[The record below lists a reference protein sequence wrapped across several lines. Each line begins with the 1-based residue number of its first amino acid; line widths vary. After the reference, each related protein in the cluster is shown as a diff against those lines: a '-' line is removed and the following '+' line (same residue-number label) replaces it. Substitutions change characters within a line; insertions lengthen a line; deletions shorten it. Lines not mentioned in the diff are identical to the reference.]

1 MKTLLIVESPAKA
14 KTIEKLLGINYIVK
28 SSFGH
33 IRDLVKDK
41 NDFGID
47 IQNNFNPK
55 YKIMATRT
63 KQIKDIQDVM
73 KTIDRVFLAADE
85 DREGEAIAWHCAIV
99 FKIPLDELNRITFNE
114 ITKNALEK
122 AVSNPRKIDLAMVNS
137 QQARRILDRLVGFE
151 LSPILWKHVKP
162 ELSAGRVQSVCLK
175 IITDKENDINNFL
188 DNKFYKTIGIFNTN
202 IIGTLNKLFEK
213 EQEALDFLESAKSSI
228 YSIENIETK
237 RNEKRPPPP
246 YITSSIQQDV
256 GNRYGIPAKKIMS
269 ILQTLYEGGLI
280 TYHRTD
286 STNLSSFAMDEIK
299 KYISTHIGENYLHPR
314 LYKTKSKCAQEAH
327 EAIRPTYF
335 NKIELDDNFTDL
347 DKKVYGLIW
356 KRTVASQMSAYVY
369 DAITVTINI
378 LNNISNNISN
388 NIPNNNELKFISKS
402 EKAIFDGYKKIYQEV
417 VDKNDDEDD
426 ILLNDNIF
434 ANLKIGTTLDLN
446 KITSTEKYKN
456 PPPRYTEASLIKKM
470 ELLGI
475 GRPSTYA
482 NIIDT
487 ILDRNY
493 VEKKDV
499 DGKKVDTCEFTYVN
513 KKDTN
518 KDTNKDSKNEITK
531 KVIKISI
538 GAEKKKMI
546 PTEIGKITL
555 EFLEKNFQDI
565 VNYGFT
571 NSMENKLDII
581 ASGTLEWTQAVSE
594 FYSMFH
600 PKVELLNSTPSQKSV
615 NNKKRIVGMNDNGK
629 NIYAYIAK
637 YGPVLQIGEDNDK
650 EKKYIKLDEKF
661 NVETV
666 TLDDIQS
673 MIKFPKHL
681 GKHKESDIV
690 IKNGPYGYY
699 LVYNGKNYKIPTEFN
714 ELLTLEEAIQCIE
727 NTYIKEHV
735 DPDTSGISNDNN
747 TETIQSV
754 NKNVKSIGD
763 YHIKIGKYGP
773 YILYNGKF
781 YKIKNEYVPENL
793 TEEDCVKI
801 VGVNNIKNDN
811 DSNNKSK
818 PVKKTISKKTTKK

>member
-14 KTIEKLLGINYIVK
+14 KTIEKLLGPNYIVK

-47 IQNNFNPK
+47 IQNNFTPK

-63 KQIKDIQDVM
+63 KQIKDIQDVI

-114 ITKNALEK
+114 ITKNALEH
-122 AVSNPRKIDLAMVNS
+122 AVSNPRKIDLSMVNS

-188 DNKFYKTIGIFNTN
+188 DNKFYKNIGIFNTN

-213 EQEALDFLESAKSSI
+213 EQEALDFLEYAKSSI

-237 RNEKRPPPP
+237 RNEKRPSPP

-256 GNRYGIPAKKIMS
+256 GNRYGLPAKKIMS

-314 LYKTKSKCAQEAH
+314 IYKTKSKCAQEAH

-335 NKIELDDNFTDL
+335 NKVELDDNFTDL

-369 DAITVTINI
+369 DTITVTINI
-378 LNNISNNISN
+378 S
-388 NIPNNNELKFISKS
+388 NNNELKFISRS
-402 EKAIFDGYKKIYQEV
+402 EKSIFDGYKKIYQEV
-417 VDKNDDEDD
+417 VDKNDDDD
-426 ILLNDNIF
+426 ILCENDIF
-434 ANLKIGTTLDLN
+434 ANLKIGATLNLN
-446 KITSTEKYKN
+446 KITCTEKYKN
-456 PPPRYTEASLIKKM
+456 PPPRYTESSLIKKM

-513 KKDTN
+513 NNKK
-518 KDTNKDSKNEITK
+518 EITK

-571 NSMENKLDII
+571 NSMENKLDTI
-581 ASGTLEWTQAVSE
+581 ASGTLDWTQAVGE

-600 PKVELLNSTPSQKSV
+600 PKVELLNSTPSQKAE
-615 NNKKRIVGMNDNGK
+615 NNKKRIIGTNDNGK

-637 YGPVLQIGEDNDK
+637 YGPVLQIGEDKDK

-666 TLDDIQS
+666 SMDDIQT
-673 MIKFPKHL
+673 MIKFPKSL
-681 GKHKESDIV
+681 GTHNNYEIV
-690 IKNGPYGYY
+690 VKNGPYGYY
-699 LVYNGKNYKIPTEFN
+699 LVYNGKNHKIPQEFN
-714 ELLTLEEAIQCIE
+714 ELLTLEEAIQCVE
-727 NTYIKEHV
+727 NTYTKNSV
-735 DPDTSGISNDNN
+735 DPDTNENSNDNN
-747 TETIQSV
+747 TETIPS
-754 NKNVKSIGD
+754 NKNIKSIGD

-781 YKIKNEYVPENL
+781 YKIKNEYVPENI
-793 TEEDCVKI
+793 TEEDCIKI
-801 VGVNNIKNDN
+801 VGVNNIKDGNIK
-811 DSNNKSK
+811 DSNIKSK
-818 PVKKTISKKTTKK
+818 PVKKSIGKKTTKK

>member
-14 KTIEKLLGINYIVK
+14 KTIEKLLGPNYIVK

-47 IQNNFNPK
+47 IQNNFKPK
-55 YKIMATRT
+55 YKIMSTRT

-73 KTIDRVFLAADE
+73 KTIDKVFLAADE

-122 AVSNPRKIDLAMVNS
+122 AVSNPRKIDLSMVNS

-175 IITDKENDINNFL
+175 IINDKENDINNFL
-188 DNKFYKTIGIFNTN
+188 DNKFYKTIGVFNNN
-202 IIGTLNKLFEK
+202 IIGSLNKNFEK
-213 EQEALDFLESAKSSI
+213 EKEALDFLESSKSSI
-228 YSIENIETK
+228 YIIENIETK
-237 RNEKRPPPP
+237 RNERRPPPP

-256 GNRYGIPAKKIMS
+256 GNRYGLPAKKIMS

-299 KYISTHIGENYLHPR
+299 KYITTHIGENYVHSR
-314 LYKTKSKCAQEAH
+314 IYKTKSKCAQEAH

-335 NKIELDDNFTDL
+335 NKLELDDTFTDL
-347 DKKVYGLIW
+347 DKKVYSLIW

-369 DAITVTINI
+369 DTITMTINI
-378 LNNISNNISN
+378 S
-388 NIPNNNELKFISKS
+388 NNNELKFIAKS
-402 EKAIFDGYKKIYQEV
+402 EKAIFDGYKKIYDEIQEKK
-417 VDKNDDEDD
+417 DDDEDV
-426 ILLNDNIF
+426 LLSNDVLS
-434 ANLKIGTTLDLN
+434 NLKIGTNLDLN

-456 PPPRYTEASLIKKM
+456 PPPRYTESSLIKKM

-482 NIIDT
+482 NIIET

-493 VEKKDV
+493 VEKKDIE
-499 DGKKVDTCEFTYVN
+499 GKKVDTCEFTYIN
-513 KKDTN
+513 KNNDK
-518 KDTNKDSKNEITK
+518 SKNEINK

-555 EFLEKNFQDI
+555 DFLEKNFQDI

-571 NSMENKLDII
+571 NSMENKLDVI
-581 ASGTLEWTQAVSE
+581 ASGSLEWTQAVGD
-594 FYSMFH
+594 FYSLFH
-600 PKVELLNSTPSQKSV
+600 PKVELLNNTPSQKAE
-615 NNKKRIVGMNDNGK
+615 NNKKRVVGKDDNGK
-629 NIYAYIAK
+629 NIYTYIAK
-637 YGPVLQIGEDNDK
+637 YGPVLQVGEDNDK
-650 EKKYIKLDEKF
+650 DKKYIKLDGKF

-666 TLDDIQS
+666 SMDDIQS
-673 MIKFPKHL
+673 IIKFPKNL
-681 GKHKESDIV
+681 GSHNNFEIIV
-690 IKNGPYGYY
+690 KNGPYGYY
-699 LVYNGKNYKIPTEFN
+699 LVYNKKNYKIPPQFN

-727 NTYIKEHV
+727 NTFIKESNESNNNQS
-735 DPDTSGISNDNN
+735 DDSNDVDK
-747 TETIQSV
+747 TPSL
-754 NKNVKSIGD
+754 NKNVKSIRE

-781 YKIKNEYVPENL
+781 YKIKSEYVPENL
-793 TEEDCVKI
+793 TEEDCIKI
-801 VGVNNIKNDN
+801 IGANNINTT
-811 DSNNKSK
+811 SK
-818 PVKKTISKKTTKK
+818 PVKKTSVKKTVKK

>member
-14 KTIEKLLGINYIVK
+14 KTIEKLLGPNYIVK

-47 IQNNFNPK
+47 IENNFKPK

-122 AVSNPRKIDLAMVNS
+122 AVSNPRKIDISMVNS

-188 DNKFYKTIGIFNTN
+188 DNKFYKTIGIFNNN
-202 IIGTLNKLFEK
+202 IISTLNKLFEK
-213 EQEALDFLESAKSSI
+213 EQEALDFLELSKVSI
-228 YSIENIETK
+228 YSVENIETK

-246 YITSSIQQDV
+246 YITSSIQQDI
-256 GNRYGIPAKKIMS
+256 GNRYGLPAKKIMS

-286 STNLSSFAMDEIK
+286 STNLSTFAMDEIK
-299 KYISTHIGENYLHPR
+299 KYISTHIGSNYLHPR
-314 LYKTKSKCAQEAH
+314 IYKTKSKCAQEAH

-335 NKIELDDNFTDL
+335 DKIELDDTFTDL
-347 DKKVYGLIW
+347 DKKVYALIW

-369 DAITVTINI
+369 DAITITINI
-378 LNNISNNISN
+378 S
-388 NIPNNNELKFISKS
+388 NNNELKFITKS
-402 EKAIFDGYKKIYQEV
+402 EKSIFDGYKKIYEEIQE
-417 VDKNDDEDD
+417 KKDDEDD
-426 ILLNDNIF
+426 VLLSNDILNNIEIG
-434 ANLKIGTTLDLN
+434 KILDLN
-446 KITSTEKYKN
+446 KITITEKYKN
-456 PPPRYTEASLIKKM
+456 PPARYTEASLIKKM

-482 NIIDT
+482 NIIET

-493 VEKKDV
+493 VEKKDIE
-499 DGKKVDTCEFTYVN
+499 GKKVDSSEFTYVN
-513 KKDTN
+513 NKNKK
-518 KDTNKDSKNEITK
+518 EITK
-531 KVIKISI
+531 KVIKTSI

-555 EFLEKNFQDI
+555 DFLEKNFQDI

-581 ASGTLEWTQAVSE
+581 ASGSLEWTQAVGE
-594 FYSMFH
+594 FYSLFH
-600 PKVELLNSTPSQKSV
+600 PKVELLNNTPSQKAEH
-615 NNKKRIVGMNDNGK
+615 NKKRIVGTNENGK

-637 YGPVLQIGEDNDK
+637 YGPVLQIGEDKDK
-650 EKKYIKLDEKF
+650 EKKYIKLDDKF

-666 TLDDIQS
+666 SMDDIQS
-673 MIKFPKHL
+673 MIKFPKSL
-681 GKHKESDIV
+681 GKHKDLDIIV
-690 IKNGPYGYY
+690 KNGPYGFY
-699 LVYNGKNYKIPTEFN
+699 LVYNKKNYKIPPQFN
-714 ELLTLEEAIQCIE
+714 ELLTLEEAIQCVE
-727 NTYIKEHV
+727 NTFTKETIKQDNDENEK
-735 DPDTSGISNDNN
+735 SNDDDKPL
-747 TETIQSV
+747 SV
-754 NKNVKSIGD
+754 NKNVKSIGEF
-763 YHIKIGKYGP
+763 HIKIGKYGP

-781 YKIKNEYVPENL
+781 YKIKSEYVPENL
-793 TEEDCVKI
+793 TEEDCIKI
-801 VGVNNIKNDN
+801 IGVNNINDG
-811 DSNNKSK
+811 SNNTKTK
-818 PVKKTISKKTTKK
+818 PVKKTVVKKTTKK

>member
-14 KTIEKLLGINYIVK
+14 KTIEKLLGPNYIVK

-47 IQNNFNPK
+47 IQNNFKPK
-55 YKIMATRT
+55 YKIMSTRT

-73 KTIDRVFLAADE
+73 KTIDKVFLAADE

-99 FKIPLDELNRITFNE
+99 FKISLDELNRITFNE

-122 AVSNPRKIDLAMVNS
+122 AVSNPRKIDLSMVNS

-175 IITDKENDINNFL
+175 IINDKENDINNFL
-188 DNKFYKTIGIFNTN
+188 DNKFYKTIGVFNNN
-202 IIGTLNKLFEK
+202 IIGSLNKLFEK
-213 EQEALDFLESAKSSI
+213 EQDALDFLELSKSSI

-237 RNEKRPPPP
+237 RNERRPPPP

-256 GNRYGIPAKKIMS
+256 GNRYGLPAKKIMS
-269 ILQTLYEGGLI
+269 VLQTLYEAGLI

-299 KYISTHIGENYLHPR
+299 KYITAHIGENYVHSR
-314 LYKTKSKCAQEAH
+314 IYKTKSKCAQEAH

-335 NKIELDDNFTDL
+335 NKLELDDTFTDL
-347 DKKVYGLIW
+347 DKKVYSLIW

-369 DAITVTINI
+369 DTITMTINI
-378 LNNISNNISN
+378 S
-388 NIPNNNELKFISKS
+388 NNNELKFIAKS
-402 EKAIFDGYKKIYQEV
+402 EKAIFDGYKKIYDEIQE
-417 VDKNDDEDD
+417 KKDDEDD
-426 ILLNDNIF
+426 ILLSNDILST
-434 ANLKIGTTLDLN
+434 LKIGTNLDLN

-456 PPPRYTEASLIKKM
+456 PPPRYTESSLIKKM

-482 NIIDT
+482 NIIET

-493 VEKKDV
+493 VEKKDIE
-499 DGKKVDTCEFTYVN
+499 GKKVDTCEFTYIN
-513 KKDTN
+513 KNNDKT
-518 KDTNKDSKNEITK
+518 KNEINK
-531 KVIKISI
+531 KNIKISI
-538 GAEKKKMI
+538 GAEKKKMV

-581 ASGTLEWTQAVSE
+581 ASGSLEWTQAVGE
-594 FYSMFH
+594 FYSLFH
-600 PKVELLNSTPSQKSV
+600 PKVELLNNTPSQKTE
-615 NNKKRIVGMNDNGK
+615 NNKKRVVGKDDNGK
-629 NIYAYIAK
+629 NIYTYIAK
-637 YGPVLQIGEDNDK
+637 YGPVLQVGEDNDK
-650 EKKYIKLDEKF
+650 EKKYIKLDSKF

-666 TLDDIQS
+666 SMDDIQY
-673 MIKFPKHL
+673 MIKFPKSL
-681 GKHKESDIV
+681 GSHNNFEIIV
-690 IKNGPYGYY
+690 KNGPYGYY
-699 LVYNGKNYKIPTEFN
+699 LVYNKKNYKIPPQFN

-727 NTYIKEHV
+727 NTYIKEINESNNNQS
-735 DPDTSGISNDNN
+735 DDSNDGDK
-747 TETIQSV
+747 TPSV
-754 NKNVKSIGD
+754 NKNVKSIGE

-781 YKIKNEYVPENL
+781 YKIKSEYVPENL

-801 VGVNNIKNDN
+801 IGENNINTT
-811 DSNNKSK
+811 SK
-818 PVKKTISKKTTKK
+818 PVKKTSIKKTVKK

>member
-47 IQNNFNPK
+47 IQNNFKPK
-55 YKIMATRT
+55 YKIMTTRT

-114 ITKNALEK
+114 ITKNALEH

-175 IITDKENDINNFL
+175 IITDKENDINNFI

-202 IIGTLNKLFEK
+202 IIGALNKLFEK
-213 EQEALDFLESAKSSI
+213 EHEALDFLESSKSSI

-256 GNRYGIPAKKIMS
+256 GNRYGLPAKKIMS

-335 NKIELDDNFTDL
+335 NKLELDDNFTDL

-356 KRTVASQMSAYVY
+356 KRTIASQMSAYVY

-378 LNNISNNISN
+378 S
-388 NIPNNNELKFISKS
+388 NNNELKFITKGEKS
-402 EKAIFDGYKKIYQEV
+402 IFDGYKKIYQEIQEKK
-417 VDKNDDEDD
+417 DDDEDILCEND
-426 ILLNDNIF
+426 IF
-434 ANLKIGTTLDLN
+434 TNLKIGETLNLN
-446 KITSTEKYKN
+446 KIISTEKYKN
-456 PPPRYTEASLIKKM
+456 PPPRYTESSLIKKM

-482 NIIDT
+482 NIIET

-493 VEKKDV
+493 VEKKDIE
-499 DGKKVDTCEFTYVN
+499 GKKVDTCEFTYVN
-513 KKDTN
+513 NNKK
-518 KDTNKDSKNEITK
+518 EITK
-531 KVIKISI
+531 KVIKTSI
-538 GAEKKKMI
+538 GAEKKKII

-581 ASGTLEWTQAVSE
+581 ASGSLEWTQAVGE
-594 FYSMFH
+594 FYSLFH
-600 PKVELLNSTPSQKSV
+600 PKVELLNSTPSQKSE
-615 NNKKRIVGMNDNGK
+615 NNKKRIVGTNDDGK
-629 NIYAYIAK
+629 NIYTYIAK
-637 YGPVLQIGEDNDK
+637 YGPVLQIGEDKDK
-650 EKKYIKLDEKF
+650 EKKYIKLDSKF

-666 TLDDIQS
+666 SMDDIQS
-673 MIKFPKHL
+673 MIKFPKNL
-681 GKHKESDIV
+681 VKHKDSEIV
-690 IKNGPYGYY
+690 VKNGPYGFY
-699 LVYNGKNYKIPTEFN
+699 LVYNGKNHKIPPEFN
-714 ELLTLEEAIQCIE
+714 ELLTFDEAIQCVE
-727 NTYIKEHV
+727 NTYTKQTV
-735 DPDTSGISNDNN
+735 VNTVNQDTNEDNSSTQQN
-747 TETIQSV
+747 ENV
-754 NKNVKSIGD
+754 NKNVKSIGE
-763 YHIKIGKYGP
+763 YQIKIGKYGP
-773 YILYNGKF
+773 YILYNSKF

-801 VGVNNIKNDN
+801 VGLTNINNDN
-811 DSNNKSK
+811 NKPK
-818 PVKKTISKKTTKK
+818 PVKKTFVKKTTKK

>member
-14 KTIEKLLGINYIVK
+14 KTIEKLLGPNYIVK

-33 IRDLVKDK
+33 IRDLIKDK

-63 KQIKDIQDVM
+63 KQIKDIQDVI

-188 DNKFYKTIGIFNTN
+188 ENKFYKTIGIFNNN
-202 IIGTLNKLFEK
+202 IISTLNKLFEK
-213 EQEALDFLESAKSSI
+213 EQDALGFLESCKSSI

-256 GNRYGIPAKKIMS
+256 GNRYGLPAKKIMS

-314 LYKTKSKCAQEAH
+314 IYKTKSKCAQEAH

-335 NKIELDDNFTDL
+335 NKIELDDTFTDL
-347 DKKVYGLIW
+347 DKKVYSLIW

-378 LNNISNNISN
+378 LNNISNN
-388 NIPNNNELKFISKS
+388 NELKFISKS
-402 EKAIFDGYKKIYQEV
+402 EKPIFDGYKKIYQEIQEKK
-417 VDKNDDEDD
+417 DDDED
-426 ILLNDNIF
+426 ILCENDIF
-434 ANLKIGTTLDLN
+434 ANVNLKVGTVLNLN

-456 PPPRYTEASLIKKM
+456 PPPRYTESSLIKKM

-513 KKDTN
+513 KDK
-518 KDTNKDSKNEITK
+518 KEITK
-531 KVIKISI
+531 KVIKTSI

-555 EFLEKNFQDI
+555 DFLEKNFQDI

-581 ASGTLEWTQAVSE
+581 ASGTLEWTQAVGE

-600 PKVELLNSTPSQKSV
+600 PKVELLNCTPSQKAE
-615 NNKKRIVGMNDNGK
+615 NNKKRIVGTNDNGK

-637 YGPVLQIGEDNDK
+637 YGPVLQIGEDKDK
-650 EKKYIKLDEKF
+650 EKKYIKLDPQF

-666 TLDDIQS
+666 SMDDIQS
-673 MIKFPKHL
+673 MIKFPKKL
-681 GKHKESDIV
+681 GLHNNYEIV
-690 IKNGPYGYY
+690 VKNGPYGYY
-699 LVYNGKNYKIPTEFN
+699 LVYNKKNYKIPPEFN
-714 ELLTLEEAIQCIE
+714 ELLTLEEAIQCVE
-727 NTYIKEHV
+727 NTYTKHSV
-735 DPDTSGISNDNN
+735 NQDNN
-747 TETIQSV
+747 DENETLNDDNKISSV
-754 NKNVKSIGD
+754 NKNIKSIGD

-773 YILYNGKF
+773 YILYNNKF
-781 YKIKNEYVPENL
+781 YKIKNEYEPENL
-793 TEEDCVKI
+793 TEEDCIKI
-801 VGVNNIKNDN
+801 IGLDN
-811 DSNNKSK
+811 NNKSK
-818 PVKKTISKKTTKK
+818 PVKKTISKKIIIK

>member
-14 KTIEKLLGINYIVK
+14 KTIEKLLGPNYIVK

-47 IQNNFNPK
+47 IQNNFKPK

-73 KTIDRVFLAADE
+73 KNIDKVFLAADE

-122 AVSNPRKIDLAMVNS
+122 AVSNPRKIDLSMVNS

-175 IITDKENDINNFL
+175 IINDKENDVNNFL
-188 DNKFYKTIGIFNTN
+188 DNKFYKTIGTFNNN
-202 IIGTLNKLFEK
+202 IIGALNKNFEK
-213 EQEALDFLESAKSSI
+213 EKEALDFLEYSKSSTYI
-228 YSIENIETK
+228 IENIETK
-237 RNEKRPPPP
+237 RNERRPPPP
-246 YITSSIQQDV
+246 YITSSIQQDI
-256 GNRYGIPAKKIMS
+256 GNRYGLPAKKIMS

-286 STNLSSFAMDEIK
+286 STNLSSYAMDEIK
-299 KYISTHIGENYLHPR
+299 KYITTHIGEKYVHSR
-314 LYKTKSKCAQEAH
+314 IYKTKSKCAQEAH

-335 NKIELDDNFTDL
+335 NKLELDDTFTDL
-347 DKKVYGLIW
+347 DKKVYSLIW

-369 DAITVTINI
+369 DTITMTINI
-378 LNNISNNISN
+378 S
-388 NIPNNNELKFISKS
+388 NNNELKFITKS
-402 EKAIFDGYKKIYQEV
+402 EKSIFDGYKKIYDEIQEKKDDDDDV
-417 VDKNDDEDD
+417 LLSNDV
-426 ILLNDNIF
+426 LS
-434 ANLKIGTTLDLN
+434 NLKIGENLDLN

-456 PPPRYTEASLIKKM
+456 PPARYTESTLIKKM

-482 NIIDT
+482 NIIET

-493 VEKKDV
+493 VEKRDV
-499 DGKKVDTCEFTYVN
+499 EGKKVDTCEFTYIN
-513 KKDTN
+513 KGNDKT
-518 KDTNKDSKNEITK
+518 KNEINK
-531 KVIKISI
+531 KIIKISI
-538 GAEKKKMI
+538 GAEKKKMV

-581 ASGTLEWTQAVSE
+581 ASGSLEWTQAVSE
-594 FYSMFH
+594 FYSLFH
-600 PKVELLNSTPSQKSV
+600 PKVELLNNTPSQKAEH
-615 NNKKRIVGMNDNGK
+615 NKKRVVGTNEDGK
-629 NIYAYIAK
+629 NIYTYIAK

-650 EKKYIKLDEKF
+650 EKKYIKLDAKF

-666 TLDDIQS
+666 SMDDIES
-673 MIKFPKHL
+673 MIKFPKQL
-681 GKHKESDIV
+681 GKYKDLDIV
-690 IKNGPYGYY
+690 VKNGPYGYY
-699 LVYNGKNYKIPTEFN
+699 LVYNKKNYKIPAEFN
-714 ELLTLEEAIQCIE
+714 ELLTLEEAIQCVE
-727 NTYIKEHV
+727 NTYTKQTV
-735 DPDTSGISNDNN
+735 VNPDNEDSEIPSA
-747 TETIQSV
+747 

-781 YKIKNEYVPENL
+781 YKIKSEYVPENL
-793 TEEDCVKI
+793 TEEDCIKI
-801 VGVNNIKNDN
+801 IGVNNIKDENNNDK
-811 DSNNKSK
+811 KSK
-818 PVKKTISKKTTKK
+818 PIKKNITKKIAKK

>member
-14 KTIEKLLGINYIVK
+14 KTIEKLLGPNYIVK

-63 KQIKDIQDVM
+63 KQIKDIQDVI

-99 FKIPLDELNRITFNE
+99 FKIPLNELNRITFNE

-188 DNKFYKTIGIFNTN
+188 ENKFYKTIGIFNTN

-213 EQEALDFLESAKSSI
+213 EQEALNFLESGKSST

-378 LNNISNNISN
+378 LINIS
-388 NIPNNNELKFISKS
+388 NNNELKFISRS
-402 EKAIFDGYKKIYQEV
+402 EKSIFDGYKKIYQEV
-417 VDKNDDEDD
+417 VDKNDDED
-426 ILLNDNIF
+426 ILCENDIF
-434 ANLKIGTTLDLN
+434 ANLKIGATLDLN

-499 DGKKVDTCEFTYVN
+499 DGKKVDTCEFTYVSKDN
-513 KKDTN
+513 KK
-518 KDTNKDSKNEITK
+518 EITK

-571 NSMENKLDII
+571 NQMENKLDII
-581 ASGTLEWTQAVSE
+581 ASGTLEWTQAVGE

-615 NNKKRIVGMNDNGK
+615 NNKKRIVGMNDNEK

-650 EKKYIKLDEKF
+650 EKKYIKLDDKF

-666 TLDDIQS
+666 SMDDIQS

-681 GKHKESDIV
+681 GKHKDSDIIV
-690 IKNGPYGYY
+690 KNGPYGFY
-699 LVYNGKNYKIPTEFN
+699 LVYNGKNYKIPIEFN

-727 NTYIKEHV
+727 NTYIKQFVEN
-735 DPDTSGISNDNN
+735 DDTKDNS
-747 TETIQSV
+747 ETQKNENV

-781 YKIKNEYVPENL
+781 YKIKNEYEPENL
-793 TEEDCVKI
+793 TEEDCIKI
-801 VGVNNIKNDN
+801 IGVNNIKDDN

-818 PVKKTISKKTTKK
+818 PVKKTISKKITKK

>member
-47 IQNNFNPK
+47 IQNNFKPK
-55 YKIMATRT
+55 YKIMTTRT
-63 KQIKDIQDVM
+63 KQIKDIQYVM

-114 ITKNALEK
+114 ITKNALEH
-122 AVSNPRKIDLAMVNS
+122 AVSNPRKIDLSMVNS

-188 DNKFYKTIGIFNTN
+188 DNKFYKTIGLFNTN

-213 EQEALDFLESAKSSI
+213 EDEALDFLESSKSSI

-256 GNRYGIPAKKIMS
+256 GNRYGLPAKKIMS

-299 KYISTHIGENYLHPR
+299 KYILTHIGKNYLHPR

-369 DAITVTINI
+369 DTVTVTINI
-378 LNNISNNISN
+378 SNNS
-388 NIPNNNELKFISKS
+388 ELKFISKS
-402 EKAIFDGYKKIYQEV
+402 EKSIFDGYKKIYQEV
-417 VDKNDDEDD
+417 VDKNDDED
-426 ILLNDNIF
+426 ILCENDIF
-434 ANLKIGTTLDLN
+434 ANLKIGVTLNLN
-446 KITSTEKYKN
+446 KITITEKYKN
-456 PPPRYTEASLIKKM
+456 PPPRYTESSLIKKM

-513 KKDTN
+513 NN
-518 KDTNKDSKNEITK
+518 KNKNEITK
-531 KVIKISI
+531 KVIKTSI

-571 NSMENKLDII
+571 NQMENKLDII
-581 ASGTLEWTQAVSE
+581 ASGTLEWTQAVGE

-600 PKVELLNSTPSQKSV
+600 PKVELLNSTPSQKSEH
-615 NNKKRIVGMNDNGK
+615 NKKRIVGTNEDGK

-637 YGPVLQIGEDNDK
+637 YGPVLQIGEDKDK
-650 EKKYIKLDEKF
+650 EKKYIKLESKF

-666 TLDDIQS
+666 TLDDIES
-673 MIKFPKHL
+673 MIKFPKNL
-681 GKHKESDIV
+681 GKHKDSDIV

-699 LVYNGKNYKIPTEFN
+699 LVYNAKNYKIPPDFN
-714 ELLTLEEAIQCIE
+714 ELLSLEEAIQCIE
-727 NTYIKEHV
+727 NTFTK
-735 DPDTSGISNDNN
+735 
-747 TETIQSV
+747 QSV
-754 NKNVKSIGD
+754 ESNNNDDKLAPIENEKLNKNIKSIGD
-763 YHIKIGKYGP
+763 YHIKVGKYGP
-773 YILYNGKF
+773 YILYNSKF

-801 VGVNNIKNDN
+801 IGVNNIKNDN
-811 DSNNKSK
+811 DNNNKSK
-818 PVKKTISKKTTKK
+818 SVKKSISKKITKK

>member
-1 MKTLLIVESPAKA
+1 MKILLIVESPAKA

-47 IQNNFNPK
+47 IQNNFKPK
-55 YKIMATRT
+55 YKIMTTRT

-114 ITKNALEK
+114 ITKNALEH
-122 AVSNPRKIDLAMVNS
+122 AVSNPRKIDLSMVNS

-202 IIGTLNKLFEK
+202 IIGALNKLFEK
-213 EQEALDFLESAKSSI
+213 EQEALDFLEYSKSSI

-237 RNEKRPPPP
+237 RNEKRPPAP

-256 GNRYGIPAKKIMS
+256 GNRYGLPAKKIMS

-335 NKIELDDNFTDL
+335 NKLELDDNFTDL

-356 KRTVASQMSAYVY
+356 KRTIASQMSAYVY
-369 DAITVTINI
+369 DTVTITI
-378 LNNISNNISN
+378 NIS
-388 NIPNNNELKFISKS
+388 NNNELKFITKS
-402 EKAIFDGYKKIYQEV
+402 EKSIFDGYKKIYQEIQEKK
-417 VDKNDDEDD
+417 DDDEDILCEND
-426 ILLNDNIF
+426 IF
-434 ANLKIGTTLDLN
+434 VNLKVGTTLNLN
-446 KITSTEKYKN
+446 KITINEKYKN

-482 NIIDT
+482 NIIET

-493 VEKKDV
+493 VEKKDI
-499 DGKKVDTCEFTYVN
+499 DGKKVDTSEFTYVN
-513 KKDTN
+513 N
-518 KDTNKDSKNEITK
+518 KNEITK
-531 KVIKISI
+531 KVIKTSI

-581 ASGTLEWTQAVSE
+581 ASGSLEWTQAVGE

-615 NNKKRIVGMNDNGK
+615 NNKKRIVGTNDNGK

-666 TLDDIQS
+666 SMDDIQS

-681 GKHKESDIV
+681 GKHKDSDIV
-690 IKNGPYGYY
+690 VKNGPYGFY
-699 LVYNGKNYKIPTEFN
+699 LVYNGKNYKIPPEFN
-714 ELLTLEEAIQCIE
+714 ELLTLEEAIKCVE
-727 NTYIKEHV
+727 NTYTKQTVE
-735 DPDTSGISNDNN
+735 NDNDEN
-747 TETIQSV
+747 KTSENV

-781 YKIKNEYVPENL
+781 YKIKNEYVPENI
-793 TEEDCVKI
+793 TEEDCIKI
-801 VGVNNIKNDN
+801 IGTNNIKDDN
-811 DSNNKSK
+811 DNKSK
-818 PVKKTISKKTTKK
+818 PLKKTISKKITKK

>member
-14 KTIEKLLGINYIVK
+14 KTIEKLLGSNYIVK

-63 KQIKDIQDVM
+63 KQIKDIQDVI

-114 ITKNALEK
+114 ITKNALEH

-188 DNKFYKTIGIFNTN
+188 DNKFYKTIGIFNNN
-202 IIGTLNKLFEK
+202 IISTLNKLFEK
-213 EQEALDFLESAKSSI
+213 EQEALDFLEYAKSSI

-237 RNEKRPPPP
+237 RNEKRPPAP
-246 YITSSIQQDV
+246 YITSSIQQDI
-256 GNRYGIPAKKIMS
+256 GNRYGLPAKKIMS

-335 NKIELDDNFTDL
+335 NKLELDDNFTDL
-347 DKKVYGLIW
+347 DKKVYALIW

-378 LNNISNNISN
+378 LNNISI
-388 NIPNNNELKFISKS
+388 NIPNNNELKFITKS

-417 VDKNDDEDD
+417 VDKNDDED
-426 ILLNDNIF
+426 ILCENDIF
-434 ANLKIGTTLDLN
+434 ANLKIGATLDLN

-456 PPPRYTEASLIKKM
+456 PPPRYTESSLIKKM

-493 VEKKDV
+493 VEKKDI

-513 KKDTN
+513 NKKD
-518 KDTNKDSKNEITK
+518 KDKNEITKNEITK
-531 KVIKISI
+531 KVIKTSI

-571 NSMENKLDII
+571 NQMENKLDII
-581 ASGTLEWTQAVSE
+581 ASGSLEWTQAVGD

-615 NNKKRIVGMNDNGK
+615 NNKKRIVGTNDNGK

-650 EKKYIKLDEKF
+650 EKKYIKLDSQF

-666 TLDDIQS
+666 TLDNIQS

-681 GKHKESDIV
+681 GLHKNSDIIV
-690 IKNGPYGYY
+690 KNGPYGFY
-699 LVYNGKNYKIPTEFN
+699 LAYNGKNHKIPPEFN
-714 ELLTLEEAIQCIE
+714 ELLTLEEAIQCVE
-727 NTYIKEHV
+727 NTYVKQCVE
-735 DPDTSGISNDNN
+735 NDNTKDN
-747 TETIQSV
+747 SETPIKNENENVNV

-781 YKIKNEYVPENL
+781 YKIKNEYEPENL
-793 TEEDCVKI
+793 TEEDCIKI
-801 VGVNNIKNDN
+801 VGVNNSK
-811 DSNNKSK
+811 DSNDKSK
-818 PVKKTISKKTTKK
+818 PVKKTISKKITKK

>member
-14 KTIEKLLGINYIVK
+14 KTIEKLLGPNYVVK

-47 IQNNFNPK
+47 IENNFKPK
-55 YKIMATRT
+55 YKIMTTRT

-114 ITKNALEK
+114 ITKNALEH
-122 AVSNPRKIDLAMVNS
+122 AVSNPRKIDLSMVNS

-202 IIGTLNKLFEK
+202 IIATLNKLFEK

-228 YSIENIETK
+228 YSVENIEIK
-237 RNEKRPPPP
+237 RNEKRPPAP

-256 GNRYGIPAKKIMS
+256 GNRYGLPAKKIMS

-286 STNLSSFAMDEIK
+286 STNLSSFSMDEIK

-314 LYKTKSKCAQEAH
+314 IYKTKSKCAQEAH

-335 NKIELDDNFTDL
+335 NKIELDDTFTDL
-347 DKKVYGLIW
+347 DKKVYALIW

-369 DAITVTINI
+369 DALTVTI
-378 LNNISNNISN
+378 NISNNISI
-388 NIPNNNELKFISKS
+388 NISINNELKFITKS
-402 EKAIFDGYKKIYQEV
+402 EKSIFDGYKKIYQEV
-417 VDKNDDEDD
+417 VDKNDDED
-426 ILLNDNIF
+426 ILCENDIF
-434 ANLKIGTTLDLN
+434 ANLKIGTNLDLN
-446 KITSTEKYKN
+446 KITITEKYKN
-456 PPPRYTEASLIKKM
+456 PPPRYTESSLIKKM

-493 VEKKDV
+493 VEKKDIE
-499 DGKKVDTCEFTYVN
+499 GKKVDTNEFTYVN
-513 KKDTN
+513 KDGKN
-518 KDTNKDSKNEITK
+518 NNNNKNEITK
-531 KVIKISI
+531 KVIKTSI

-571 NSMENKLDII
+571 NQMENKLDII
-581 ASGTLEWTQAVSE
+581 ASGTLEWTQAVGE

-600 PKVELLNSTPSQKSV
+600 PKVELLNSTPSQKSEH
-615 NNKKRIVGMNDNGK
+615 NKKRIIGMNDNGK

-637 YGPVLQIGEDNDK
+637 YGPVLQIGEDKDK
-650 EKKYIKLDEKF
+650 EKKYIKLDDKF

-666 TLDDIQS
+666 SMDDIES

-681 GKHKESDIV
+681 GKHKDLDIV
-690 IKNGPYGYY
+690 VKNGPYGFY
-699 LVYNGKNYKIPTEFN
+699 LVYNKKNHKIPPEFN

-727 NTYIKEHV
+727 HTYVKQSVSI
-735 DPDTSGISNDNN
+735 DNN
-747 TETIQSV
+747 ENETLNDDNKTSSV
-754 NKNVKSIGD
+754 NKNVKSIGE
-763 YHIKIGKYGP
+763 YQIKIGKYGP

-781 YKIKNEYVPENL
+781 YKIKNEYEPENL
-793 TEEDCVKI
+793 TEEDCIKI
-801 VGVNNIKNDN
+801 VGVNNIKDDN
-811 DSNNKSK
+811 DNNKSK
-818 PVKKTISKKTTKK
+818 PAKKTISKKTTKK

>member
-14 KTIEKLLGINYIVK
+14 KTIEKLLGPNYIVK

-47 IQNNFNPK
+47 IENNFKPK
-55 YKIMATRT
+55 YKIMTTRT
-63 KQIKDIQDVM
+63 KQIKDIQDVI

-99 FKIPLDELNRITFNE
+99 FKISLDELNRITFNE
-114 ITKNALEK
+114 ITKNALEH
-122 AVSNPRKIDLAMVNS
+122 AVSNPRKIDLSMVNS

-188 DNKFYKTIGIFNTN
+188 DNKFYKSIGIFNTN
-202 IIGTLNKLFEK
+202 IIATLNKLFEK

-228 YSIENIETK
+228 YSVENIETK
-237 RNEKRPPPP
+237 RNEKRPPAP

-256 GNRYGIPAKKIMS
+256 GNRYGLPAKKIMS

-314 LYKTKSKCAQEAH
+314 IYKTKSKCAQEAH

-335 NKIELDDNFTDL
+335 NKIELDDTFTDL
-347 DKKVYGLIW
+347 DKKVYALIW

-378 LNNISNNISN
+378 SINISI
-388 NIPNNNELKFISKS
+388 NNELKFITKS
-402 EKAIFDGYKKIYQEV
+402 EKSIFDGYKKIYQEV
-417 VDKNDDEDD
+417 VDKNDDED
-426 ILLNDNIF
+426 ILCENDIF
-434 ANLKIGTTLDLN
+434 ANLKIGETLNLN
-446 KITSTEKYKN
+446 KITITEKYKN
-456 PPPRYTEASLIKKM
+456 PPPRYTESSLIKKM

-493 VEKKDV
+493 VEKKDIE
-499 DGKKVDTCEFTYVN
+499 GKKVDTNEFTYVN
-513 KKDTN
+513 KDGKN
-518 KDTNKDSKNEITK
+518 NNNNKNEITK
-531 KVIKISI
+531 KVIKTSI
-538 GAEKKKMI
+538 GSEKKKMI

-555 EFLEKNFQDI
+555 DFLEKNFQDI

-571 NSMENKLDII
+571 NQMENKLDII
-581 ASGTLEWTQAVSE
+581 ASGTLEWTQAVGE

-600 PKVELLNSTPSQKSV
+600 PKVELLNSTPSQKSEH
-615 NNKKRIVGMNDNGK
+615 NKKRIVGMNDNGK

-637 YGPVLQIGEDNDK
+637 YGPVLQIGEDKDK
-650 EKKYIKLDEKF
+650 EKKYIKLDDKF

-666 TLDDIQS
+666 SMDDIES
-673 MIKFPKHL
+673 MIKFPKYL
-681 GKHKESDIV
+681 GKNKDLDIV
-690 IKNGPYGYY
+690 VKNGPYGYY
-699 LVYNGKNYKIPTEFN
+699 LVYNGKNHKIPPEFN

-727 NTYIKEHV
+727 HTYIKQSV
-735 DPDTSGISNDNN
+735 SIDNN
-747 TETIQSV
+747 ENETLNDDNKTSSV

-763 YHIKIGKYGP
+763 YHIKIGKFGP

-781 YKIKNEYVPENL
+781 YKIKNEYEPNDL
-793 TEEDCVKI
+793 TEEDCIKI
-801 VGVNNIKNDN
+801 IGVNNIKND
-811 DSNNKSK
+811 DDNNKAK
-818 PVKKTISKKTTKK
+818 PIKKNITKKTTKK

>member
-14 KTIEKLLGINYIVK
+14 KTIEKLLGSNYIVK

-47 IQNNFNPK
+47 IENNFKPK
-55 YKIMATRT
+55 YKIMTTRT

-114 ITKNALEK
+114 ITKNALEN
-122 AVSNPRKIDLAMVNS
+122 AVSNPRKIDLSMVNS

-188 DNKFYKTIGIFNTN
+188 DNKFYKTIGIFNSN
-202 IIGTLNKLFEK
+202 IIGSLNKLFEK
-213 EQEALDFLESAKSSI
+213 EEEVLDFLESSKSSI
-228 YSIENIETK
+228 FSIENIETK

-246 YITSSIQQDV
+246 YITSSIQQDI
-256 GNRYGIPAKKIMS
+256 GNRYGLPAKKIMS

-299 KYISTHIGENYLHPR
+299 KYISTHIGENYIHPR
-314 LYKTKSKCAQEAH
+314 IYKTKSKCAQEAH

-335 NKIELDDNFTDL
+335 NKLDLDDNFTDL
-347 DKKVYGLIW
+347 DKKVYALIW

-369 DAITVTINI
+369 DSITVTINI
-378 LNNISNNISN
+378 S
-388 NIPNNNELKFISKS
+388 NNNELKFITKS
-402 EKAIFDGYKKIYQEV
+402 EKTVFDGYKKIYQEV
-417 VDKNDDEDD
+417 VDKNDEED
-426 ILLNDNIF
+426 ILCENDIF
-434 ANLKIGTTLDLN
+434 TNLKIGETLNLN
-446 KITSTEKYKN
+446 KVTSTEKYKN
-456 PPPRYTEASLIKKM
+456 PPPRYTESSLIKKM

-493 VEKKDV
+493 VEKKDIE
-499 DGKKVDTCEFTYVN
+499 GKKVDTSEFTYVN
-513 KKDTN
+513 N
-518 KDTNKDSKNEITK
+518 NKNEITK

-538 GAEKKKMI
+538 GSEKKKMI

-581 ASGTLEWTQAVSE
+581 ASGSLEWTQAVGE
-594 FYSMFH
+594 FYSLFH

-615 NNKKRIVGMNDNGK
+615 NNKKRIVGTNDNGK
-629 NIYAYIAK
+629 NIYTYIAK

-673 MIKFPKHL
+673 MIKFPKKL
-681 GKHKESDIV
+681 GLHNNYEIV
-690 IKNGPYGYY
+690 VKNGPYGYY
-699 LVYNGKNYKIPTEFN
+699 LVYNSKNYKIPSEFN
-714 ELLTLEEAIQCIE
+714 ELLTLEEAIQCVE
-727 NTYIKEHV
+727 NTYTKHSINQDDNDENK
-735 DPDTSGISNDNN
+735 TSSL
-747 TETIQSV
+747 

-781 YKIKNEYVPENL
+781 YKIKNEYIPENL
-793 TEEDCVKI
+793 TEEDCIKI
-801 VGVNNIKNDN
+801 IGVDKP
-811 DSNNKSK
+811 K
-818 PVKKTISKKTTKK
+818 PVKKTISKK

>member
-14 KTIEKLLGINYIVK
+14 KTIEKLLGPNYIVK

-47 IQNNFNPK
+47 IENNFKPK

-73 KTIDRVFLAADE
+73 KTIDKVFLAADE

-122 AVSNPRKIDLAMVNS
+122 AVSNPRKIDLSMVNS

-175 IITDKENDINNFL
+175 IINDKENDINNFL
-188 DNKFYKTIGIFNTN
+188 DNKFYKTIGVFNNN
-202 IIGTLNKLFEK
+202 IIGSLNKNFEK
-213 EQEALDFLESAKSSI
+213 EKEALDFLESSKSSI

-237 RNEKRPPPP
+237 RNERRPPPP

-256 GNRYGIPAKKIMS
+256 GNRYGLPAKKIMS

-299 KYISTHIGENYLHPR
+299 KYITKHIGENYVHSR
-314 LYKTKSKCAQEAH
+314 IYKTKSKCAQEAH

-335 NKIELDDNFTDL
+335 NKLELDDTFTDL
-347 DKKVYGLIW
+347 DKKVYSLIW

-369 DAITVTINI
+369 DTITMTINI
-378 LNNISNNISN
+378 S
-388 NIPNNNELKFISKS
+388 NNNELKFIAKS
-402 EKAIFDGYKKIYQEV
+402 EKAIFDGYKKIYDEIQEKK
-417 VDKNDDEDD
+417 DDDEDVLLSND
-426 ILLNDNIF
+426 ILS
-434 ANLKIGTTLDLN
+434 NLKIGQAIDLN

-456 PPPRYTEASLIKKM
+456 PPPRYTESSLIKKM

-482 NIIDT
+482 NIIET

-493 VEKKDV
+493 VEKKDIE
-499 DGKKVDTCEFTYVN
+499 GKKVDTCEFTYIN
-513 KKDTN
+513 KNNDK
-518 KDTNKDSKNEITK
+518 SKNEINK
-531 KVIKISI
+531 KIIKISI
-538 GAEKKKMI
+538 GAEKKKMV

-555 EFLEKNFQDI
+555 DFLEKNFQDI

-571 NSMENKLDII
+571 NSMENKLDVI
-581 ASGTLEWTQAVSE
+581 ASGSLEWTQAVGD
-594 FYSMFH
+594 FYSLFH
-600 PKVELLNSTPSQKSV
+600 PKVELLNNTPSQKAE
-615 NNKKRIVGMNDNGK
+615 NNKKRVVGKDDNGK
-629 NIYAYIAK
+629 NIYTYIAK
-637 YGPVLQIGEDNDK
+637 YGPVLQVGEDNDK
-650 EKKYIKLDEKF
+650 DKKYIKLDGKF

-666 TLDDIQS
+666 SMDDIQS
-673 MIKFPKHL
+673 MIKFPKSL
-681 GKHKESDIV
+681 GSHNNFEIIV
-690 IKNGPYGYY
+690 KNGPYGYY
-699 LVYNGKNYKIPTEFN
+699 LVYNKKNYKIPPQFN
-714 ELLTLEEAIQCIE
+714 ELLTLEQAIQCIE
-727 NTYIKEHV
+727 NKYIKEINESNNNQS
-735 DPDTSGISNDNN
+735 DDSNDGDK
-747 TETIQSV
+747 TPSV
-754 NKNVKSIGD
+754 NKNVKSIGE

-781 YKIKNEYVPENL
+781 YKIKSEYVPENL

-801 VGVNNIKNDN
+801 IGTNNINTT
-811 DSNNKSK
+811 SK
-818 PVKKTISKKTTKK
+818 PVKKTSVKKTVKK

>member
-14 KTIEKLLGINYIVK
+14 KTIEKLLGPNYIVK

-47 IQNNFNPK
+47 IENNFKPK
-55 YKIMATRT
+55 YKIMTTRT

-188 DNKFYKTIGIFNTN
+188 ENKFYKTIGIFNTN

-213 EQEALDFLESAKSSI
+213 EQEALNFLESGKSSI

-256 GNRYGIPAKKIMS
+256 GNRYGLPAKKIMS

-335 NKIELDDNFTDL
+335 NKIELEDTFTDL
-347 DKKVYGLIW
+347 DKKVYSLIW

-388 NIPNNNELKFISKS
+388 NNELKFISKS
-402 EKAIFDGYKKIYQEV
+402 EKPIFDGYKKIYQEIQEKK
-417 VDKNDDEDD
+417 DDDED
-426 ILLNDNIF
+426 ILCENDIF
-434 ANLKIGTTLDLN
+434 ANLKIGTNLDLN
-446 KITSTEKYKN
+446 KITITEKYKN

-513 KKDTN
+513 KDK
-518 KDTNKDSKNEITK
+518 KEITK
-531 KVIKISI
+531 KVIKTSI

-555 EFLEKNFQDI
+555 DFLEKNFQDI

-581 ASGTLEWTQAVSE
+581 ASGSLEWTQAVGE
-594 FYSMFH
+594 FYSLFH

-615 NNKKRIVGMNDNGK
+615 NNKKRIVGTNDNGK

-666 TLDDIQS
+666 SLDDIQS

-681 GKHKESDIV
+681 GKHKDYDIV
-690 IKNGPYGYY
+690 VKNGPYGFY
-699 LVYNGKNYKIPTEFN
+699 LVYNGKNHKIPPQFN
-714 ELLTLEEAIQCIE
+714 ELLTLEEGIQCVE
-727 NTYIKEHV
+727 NTYVKESV
-735 DPDTSGISNDNN
+735 ENDNDEN
-747 TETIQSV
+747 DDNKTSSV
-754 NKNVKSIGD
+754 NKNVKSIRD

-781 YKIKNEYVPENL
+781 YKIKNEYEPENI
-793 TEEDCVKI
+793 TEEDCIKI
-801 VGVNNIKNDN
+801 IGSNNIKDINSKDN
-811 DSNNKSK
+811 TKSK
-818 PVKKTISKKTTKK
+818 PVKKIIIKKK